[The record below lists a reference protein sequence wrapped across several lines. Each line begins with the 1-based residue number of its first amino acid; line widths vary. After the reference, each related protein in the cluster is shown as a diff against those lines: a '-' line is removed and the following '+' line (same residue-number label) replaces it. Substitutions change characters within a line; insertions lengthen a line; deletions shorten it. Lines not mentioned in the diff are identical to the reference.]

1 MSFYVA
7 AEARGEKVHPV
18 DEVLPASRLAVY
30 GAQHVLAFYAGA
42 VIVPILLAAAIGLRG
57 NDLVY
62 LISADLFTCGIA
74 SIIQSVGFWK
84 IGVRL
89 PLLQGVT
96 FTAVAPMI
104 SIGQAEGGGVDGLLH
119 IYGAVIV
126 AGVATFLFAPYYSRL
141 LRLFPPVVTGTVITV
156 IGVALLPVAAQE
168 AGGGDPTAKD
178 FGSFQNLELA
188 GVTLLFII
196 LVQRY
201 FRARFLATIAVLLG
215 LIFGTV
221 VATIFGITDFSGV
234 SDAKG
239 IGVTTPFHF
248 GAPTFGVAAIVS
260 MLIVMFITAVETT
273 GDVFATGEIVEKP
286 IRRNDIARAIRA
298 DGLATTLGGM
308 LNSFPYTCF
317 AENVGLVRLT
327 RVKSRFVVATAG
339 VIMIILGLFPK
350 IAAVVASMPAAVL
363 GGAAIVMFGT
373 VAVIGIQT
381 LSRVDF
387 HDDRNVIVVAVSLGF
402 ALIPVA
408 FPTFYHHF
416 GKDVQ
421 TIVGS
426 GITMGSFSAI
436 LLNLFLNILGGKRN
450 LVDEVDPTVQRPER
464 LTIDQVNH
472 VSDREFVDTFGPL
485 FQGPPWIAEE
495 AARARPFDSLYAMR
509 HAFHNVLFEAPADR
523 QIDLIKSYPDLA
535 AKVALGQ
542 ESRRDQASAGL
553 NRLTTEEYDHFDRLN
568 EAYREKFGFPFIIC
582 VRENT
587 KETILDAFERRVQN
601 TPMQERM
608 AALVEIA
615 KIANLRLL
623 DLVEDRPET
632 GEQPPAPPVLGE
644 PPRSH
649 DLVDGAEQPGSD
661 RHPAGA

>member
-1 MSFYVA
+1 MPFYVSA
-7 AEARGEKVHPV
+7 KPRGEHAVHPV
-18 DEVLPASRLAVY
+18 DEVLPANRLAVY

-42 VIVPILLAAAIGLRG
+42 VIVPILLASAIGLKG
-57 NDLVY
+57 EDLVY

-74 SIIQSVGFWK
+74 SIIQAVGFWK

-104 SIGQAEGGGVDGLLH
+104 SIGQAEGGGVPGLLH

-126 AGVATFLFAPYYSRL
+126 AGIVAFFAAPYYSRL

-156 IGVALLPVAAQE
+156 IGIALLPVAAQQ

-201 FRARFLATIAVLLG
+201 FRGRFLATIAVLSG
-215 LIFGTV
+215 LVFGTV
-221 VATIFGITDFSGV
+221 VATIFGITDFGGV
-234 SDAKG
+234 SDAKSV
-239 IGVTTPFHF
+239 GVTTPFHF
-248 GAPTFGVAAIVS
+248 GTPTFGIAAIVS

-298 DGLATTLGGM
+298 DGLATTLGGV
-308 LNSFPYTCF
+308 LNSFPYTAF

-339 VIMIILGLFPK
+339 VFMIVLGLFPK
-350 IAAVVASMPAAVL
+350 IAAVVAAIPPAVL

-373 VAVIGIQT
+373 VAVIGIMT

-387 HDDRNVIVVAVSLGF
+387 HDDRNVIIVAVSLGF

-408 FPTFYHHF
+408 FPNFYSHF
-416 GKDVQ
+416 SSDVQ
-421 TIVGS
+421 TIVAS

-436 LLNLFLNILGGKRN
+436 LLNLFLNIIGGKGG
-450 LVDEVDPTVQRPER
+450 LVDEVAPTGA
-464 LTIDQVNH
+464 
-472 VSDREFVDTFGPL
+472 SDRITVEEVNALSDAEFVERFGGL
-485 FQGPPWIAEE
+485 FQGKPWIAEE
-495 AARARPFDSLYAMR
+495 VARMRPFDSLYAMR
-509 HAFHNVLFEAPADR
+509 GAFHGVLFDATEER
-523 QIDLIKSYPDLA
+523 QDELIRAYPDLA

-542 ESRRDQASAGL
+542 ESRRDQAWAGL
-553 NRLTTEEYDHFDRLN
+553 NRLTPEEYERFDALN
-568 EAYREKFGFPFIIC
+568 EAYRKKFGFPFIIC

-587 KETILDAFERRVQN
+587 KESILESFERRVPH
-601 TPMQERM
+601 TPKEERM
-608 AALVEIA
+608 AALVEAA
-615 KIANLRLL
+615 KIANQRLF
-623 DLVEDRPET
+623 DLVQEPVEEESER
-632 GEQPPAPPVLGE
+632 PPVLGE
-644 PPRSH
+644 PPEGS
-649 DLVDGAEQPGSD
+649 LVSGNGGGERPRAE
-661 RHPAGA
+661 A

>member
-7 AEARGEKVHPV
+7 ATPSGEEVVHPV
-18 DEVLPASRLAVY
+18 DEVLPPSRLGLY

-42 VIVPILLAAAIGLRG
+42 VIVPSRLAGAIGRRG
-57 NDLVY
+57 EDLVY
-62 LISADLFTCGIA
+62 LISAYLFTCGIA
-74 SIIQSVGFWK
+74 SIIQAIGFWNV
-84 IGVRL
+84 GVRL

-96 FTAVAPMI
+96 FTAGAPRI
-104 SIGQAEGGGVDGLLH
+104 SIGQSEGGGVDGLLH

-126 AGVATFLFAPYYSRL
+126 AGIATFLFAPYYSRL
-141 LRLFPPVVTGTVITV
+141 LKLFPPVVTGTVITV
-156 IGVALLPVAAQE
+156 IGVALLPVAAQQ
-168 AGGGDPTAKD
+168 AGGGDPASKD

-196 LVQRY
+196 VVQRLW
-201 FRARFLATIAVLLG
+201 RGRFLATIAVLLG
-215 LIFGTV
+215 PVFGTL
-221 VATIFGITDFSGV
+221 VATIFGITDFGGV
-234 SDAKG
+234 SAAKA

-248 GAPTFGVAAIVS
+248 GAPTFGIAAIVS

-298 DGLATTLGGM
+298 DGLATTLGGI

-339 VIMIILGLFPK
+339 AIMIVLGLFPK

-408 FPTFYHHF
+408 FPTFYSHF

-421 TIVGS
+421 TVVGS
-426 GITMGSFSAI
+426 GITMGALSAI
-436 LLNLFLNILGGKRN
+436 VLNLFLNILGSRGK
-450 LVDEVDPTVQRPER
+450 LVDEVKPTSARTT
-464 LTIDQVNH
+464 LTLREVDTLP
-472 VSDREFVDTFGPL
+472 DEEFVARFGPL
-485 FQGPPWIAEE
+485 FQGPPWTAAEV
-495 AARARPFDSLYAMR
+495 AGMRPFDSLYAMR
-509 HAFHNVLFEAPADR
+509 HAFHSVLFDAPAER
-523 QIDLIKSYPDLA
+523 QRELIGSYPPLA
-535 AKVALGQ
+535 PDAAPGPGPP
-542 ESRRDQASAGL
+542 RGQASAGL
-553 NRLTTEEYDHFDRLN
+553 DRLTPEEYERFDALN
-568 EAYREKFGFPFIIC
+568 EAYRRKFGFPFVIC

-587 KETILDAFERRVQN
+587 KETILSAFERRLEN
-601 TPMQERM
+601 TPVQELM

-615 KIANLRLL
+615 KIANLRLFHPVQD
-623 DLVEDRPET
+623 DLPEA
-632 GEQPPAPPVLGE
+632 EPPRPPALGE
-644 PPRSH
+644 PPRAEALP
-649 DLVDGAEQPGSD
+649 DDGGVA
-661 RHPAGA
+661 PAGA

>member
-1 MSFYVA
+1 MSFYVGA
-7 AEARGEKVHPV
+7 PAPGEDAVHPV
-18 DEVLPASRLAVY
+18 DEVLPPAKLGIY

-42 VIVPILLAAAIGLRG
+42 VIVPILLAGAIGLRG
-57 NDLVY
+57 DDLVY

-74 SIIQSVGFWK
+74 SIIQAIGFWK
-84 IGVRL
+84 VGVRL

-104 SIGQAEGGGVDGLLH
+104 SIGQSEGGGVEGLLH

-126 AGVATFLFAPYYSRL
+126 AGVVTFLFVPYYSRL

-156 IGVALLPVAAQE
+156 IGVALLPVAAQQ
-168 AGGGDPTAKD
+168 AGGGDPTAKE

-188 GVTLLFII
+188 GVTLVFII
-196 LVQRY
+196 VVQRLWRGK
-201 FRARFLATIAVLLG
+201 FVATIAVLLG
-215 LIFGTV
+215 LVFGTV
-221 VATIFGITDFSGV
+221 VATIFGITDFGAV
-234 SDAKG
+234 ADAKSV
-239 IGVTTPFHF
+239 GVTTPFHF
-248 GAPTFGVAAIVS
+248 GLPTFGVAAIVS

-286 IRRNDIARAIRA
+286 IRRHDIARAIRA
-298 DGLATTLGGM
+298 DGLATTLGGI

-339 VIMIILGLFPK
+339 AIMIVLGLFPK
-350 IAAVVASMPAAVL
+350 VAAVVAAIPPAVL

-387 HDDRNVIVVAVSLGF
+387 HDDRNVIVLAVSLGF

-408 FPTFYHHF
+408 FPTFYSHF

-421 TIVGS
+421 TIVAS
-426 GITMGSFSAI
+426 GITMGAFSAI
-436 LLNLFLNILGGKRN
+436 LLNLFLNIVGGNGK
-450 LVDEVDPTVQRPER
+450 LVDEVVPTTAKPST
-464 LTIDQVNH
+464 LTLDQVN
-472 VSDREFVDTFGPL
+472 DLPDEEFIARFGPL
-485 FQGPPWIAEE
+485 FQGPPWIAAEV
-495 AARARPFDSLYAMR
+495 ARMRPFDSLYAMR
-509 HAFHNVLFEAPADR
+509 HALHGVLFDAPPERRRAL
-523 QIDLIKSYPDLA
+523 IDSYPDIA

-542 ESRRDQASAGL
+542 GSRRDQASAGL
-553 NRLTTEEYDHFDRLN
+553 NRLTPEEYERFDALN
-568 EAYREKFGFPFIIC
+568 EIYHEKFGFPFVIC

-587 KETILDAFERRVQN
+587 KETILEEFERRVRN
-601 TPMQERM
+601 TPVQEQM

-615 KIANLRLL
+615 KIANLRLF
-623 DLVEDRPET
+623 DLVEDDLPD
-632 GEQPPAPPVLGE
+632 PPKE
-644 PPRSH
+644 PPRP
-649 DLVDGAEQPGSD
+649 PGLGDPPRFESVAGNNSGVT
-661 RHPAGA
+661 PAGA

>member
-7 AEARGEKVHPV
+7 ARPSGAKAVHPV
-18 DEVLPASRLAVY
+18 DEVLPPSRLAVY

-42 VIVPILLAAAIGLRG
+42 VIVPILLAGAIGLRG
-57 NDLVY
+57 EDLVY

-74 SIIQSVGFWK
+74 SIIQAIGFWK

-104 SIGQAEGGGVDGLLH
+104 SIGQANGGGVDGLLH

-126 AGVATFLFAPYYSRL
+126 AGVATFLLAPYYSRL
-141 LRLFPPVVTGTVITV
+141 LKLFPPVVTGTVITV
-156 IGVALLPVAAQE
+156 IGVALLPVAAQQ

-188 GVTLLFII
+188 AVTLAFIV
-196 LVQRY
+196 LVQRV
-201 FRARFLATIAVLLG
+201 FRGRFLATIAVLSG
-215 LIFGTV
+215 LVFGTV
-221 VATIFGITDFSGV
+221 VATIFGIADFSGV
-234 SDAKG
+234 SDAKA

-248 GAPTFGVAAIVS
+248 GAPAFGVAAIVS

-273 GDVFATGEIVEKP
+273 GDVFATGEIVGKP
-286 IRRNDIARAIRA
+286 IRRGDIARALRA
-298 DGLATTLGGM
+298 DGLATTLGGI

-339 VIMIILGLFPK
+339 VIMIVLGLFPK
-350 IAAVVASMPAAVL
+350 VAAIVASMPAAVL

-408 FPTFYHHF
+408 FPTFYRHF

-426 GITMGSFSAI
+426 GITMGAFSAI
-436 LLNLFLNILGGKRN
+436 LLNLFLNILGGRGK
-450 LVDEVDPTVQRPER
+450 LVDEVTPTSARAT
-464 LTIDQVNH
+464 LTLAEVGALRDE
-472 VSDREFVDTFGPL
+472 EFVARFGPL
-485 FQGPPWIAEE
+485 FQGPPWIAEKV
-495 AARARPFDSLYAMR
+495 AGMRPFDSLYAMR
-509 HAFHNVLFEAPADR
+509 HAFHSVLFDARPEQQR
-523 QIDLIKSYPDLA
+523 ELIAGYPDLA

-542 ESRRDQASAGL
+542 GSRRDQASAGL
-553 NRLTTEEYDHFDRLN
+553 DRLTPAEYERFDALN
-568 EAYREKFGFPFIIC
+568 EAYRQKFGFPFVIC

-587 KETILDAFERRVQN
+587 KETILAAFERRLEN
-601 TPMQERM
+601 TPVQEQM

-615 KIANLRLL
+615 KIANLRLF
-623 DLVEDRPET
+623 DLVEDDVPAEAPR
-632 GEQPPAPPVLGE
+632 PPALGE
-644 PPRSH
+644 PPRASAVEPRENG
-649 DLVDGAEQPGSD
+649 DVA
-661 RHPAGA
+661 PAGA

>member
-7 AEARGEKVHPV
+7 APPSGEPAVHPV
-18 DEVLPASRLAVY
+18 DEVLPPSKLGIY

-42 VIVPILLAAAIGLRG
+42 VIVPILLAGAIGLRG
-57 NDLVY
+57 EDLVY

-74 SIIQSVGFWK
+74 SIIQAIGFRN

-104 SIGQAEGGGVDGLLH
+104 SIGQSEGGGVDGLLH

-126 AGVATFLFAPYYSRL
+126 AGIATFLFAPYYSRL
-141 LRLFPPVVTGTVITV
+141 LKLFPPVVTGTVITV
-156 IGVALLPVAAQE
+156 IGVALLPVAAQQ

-188 GVTLLFII
+188 AVTLVFIGI
-196 LVQRY
+196 VQRVV
-201 FRARFLATIAVLLG
+201 RGRFLATIAVLSG
-215 LIFGTV
+215 LVFGTV

-234 SDAKG
+234 SDAKAL
-239 IGVTTPFHF
+239 GVTTPFHF
-248 GAPTFGVAAIVS
+248 GAPQFGIAAIVS

-298 DGLATTLGGM
+298 DGLATTLGGV

-339 VIMIILGLFPK
+339 AIMIVLGLFPK
-350 IAAVVASMPAAVL
+350 IAAVVAAMPAAVL

-408 FPTFYHHF
+408 FPTFYRHF
-416 GKDVQ
+416 GKDAPP
-421 TIVGS
+421 VGFPHFFRPL
-426 GITMGSFSAI
+426 GQGRPAGRGRRLQDGRLSAN
-436 LLNLFLNILGGKRN
+436 LLNPFPKHHRGRGH
-450 LVDEVDPTVQRPER
+450 LVDE
-464 LTIDQVNH
+464 
-472 VSDREFVDTFGPL
+472 
-485 FQGPPWIAEE
+485 
-495 AARARPFDSLYAMR
+495 
-509 HAFHNVLFEAPADR
+509 
-523 QIDLIKSYPDLA
+523 
-535 AKVALGQ
+535 
-542 ESRRDQASAGL
+542 
-553 NRLTTEEYDHFDRLN
+553 
-568 EAYREKFGFPFIIC
+568 
-582 VRENT
+582 
-587 KETILDAFERRVQN
+587 
-601 TPMQERM
+601 
-608 AALVEIA
+608 
-615 KIANLRLL
+615 
-623 DLVEDRPET
+623 
-632 GEQPPAPPVLGE
+632 
-644 PPRSH
+644 
-649 DLVDGAEQPGSD
+649 
-661 RHPAGA
+661 

>member
-1 MSFYVA
+1 MPFYVSA
-7 AEARGEKVHPV
+7 KPRGEHAVHPV
-18 DEVLPASRLAVY
+18 DEVLPANRLAVY

-42 VIVPILLAAAIGLRG
+42 VIVPILLAAAIGLKG
-57 NDLVY
+57 EDLVY

-74 SIIQSVGFWK
+74 SIIQAVGFWK

-104 SIGQAEGGGVDGLLH
+104 SIGQAEGGGVPGLLH

-126 AGVATFLFAPYYSRL
+126 AGIVTFLAAPYYSRL

-156 IGVALLPVAAQE
+156 IGIALLPVAAQQ
-168 AGGGDPTAKD
+168 AGGGDPSADD

-188 GVTLLFII
+188 GITLLFII

-201 FRARFLATIAVLLG
+201 FRGRFLATIAVLSG

-234 SDAKG
+234 SDAKSVG
-239 IGVTTPFHF
+239 LTTPFHF
-248 GAPTFGVAAIVS
+248 GTPTFGLAAIVS

-298 DGLATTLGGM
+298 DGLATTLGGI
-308 LNSFPYTCF
+308 LNSFPYTAF

-339 VIMIILGLFPK
+339 VFMIVLGLFPK
-350 IAAVVASMPAAVL
+350 IAAVVASIPPAVL

-373 VAVIGIQT
+373 VAVIGIMT

-387 HDDRNVIVVAVSLGF
+387 HDDRNVIIVAVSLGF

-408 FPTFYHHF
+408 FPNFYSHF
-416 GKDVQ
+416 SSDVQ

-436 LLNLFLNILGGKRN
+436 LLNLFLNIIGGKGK
-450 LVDEVDPTVQRPER
+450 LVDEVAPTTAADRITVEE
-464 LTIDQVNH
+464 VNAL
-472 VSDREFVDTFGPL
+472 SDAEFVEKFGGL
-485 FQGPPWIAEE
+485 FQGKPWIAEE
-495 AARARPFDSLYAMR
+495 VARMRPFDSLYAMR
-509 HAFHNVLFEAPADR
+509 GAFHGVLFDASEEHQDE
-523 QIDLIKSYPDLA
+523 LIRCYPDLA

-542 ESRRDQASAGL
+542 DSRRDQAWAGL
-553 NRLTTEEYDHFDRLN
+553 NRLTPEEYERFDALN
-568 EAYREKFGFPFIIC
+568 EAYRKKFGFPFIIC

-587 KETILDAFERRVQN
+587 KESILESFERRVAH
-601 TPMQERM
+601 TPKEERM
-608 AALVEIA
+608 AALVEAA
-615 KIANLRLL
+615 KIANQRLF
-623 DLVEDRPET
+623 DLVQEAVEEEPER
-632 GEQPPAPPVLGE
+632 PPVLGE
-644 PPRSH
+644 PPNGR
-649 DLVDGAEQPGSD
+649 VAAE
-661 RHPAGA
+661 A

>member
-7 AEARGEKVHPV
+7 ARPSGEPAVHPV
-18 DEVLPASRLAVY
+18 DELLPPSRLAVY

-42 VIVPILLAAAIGLRG
+42 VIVPILLAGAIGLRG
-57 NDLVY
+57 DDLVY

-74 SIIQSVGFWK
+74 SIIQAIGFWNV
-84 IGVRL
+84 GVRL

-104 SIGQAEGGGVDGLLH
+104 SIGQANGGGVDGLLH

-126 AGVATFLFAPYYSRL
+126 AGVATLLFAPYYSRL

-156 IGVALLPVAAQE
+156 IGIALLPVAAQQ

-188 GVTLLFII
+188 AATLVFIVI
-196 LVQRY
+196 VQRV
-201 FRARFLATIAVLLG
+201 FRGRFLATIAVLSG
-215 LIFGTV
+215 LVFGTV
-221 VATIFGITDFSGV
+221 VATVFGITDFSGV
-234 SDAKG
+234 SDAKAL
-239 IGVTTPFHF
+239 GVTTPFHF
-248 GAPTFGVAAIVS
+248 GAPQFGIAAIVS

-298 DGLATTLGGM
+298 DGLATTLGGV

-339 VIMIILGLFPK
+339 AFMIVLGLFPK

-408 FPTFYHHF
+408 FPTFYSHF
-416 GKDVQ
+416 PKDVQ
-421 TIVGS
+421 TIIGS
-426 GITMGSFSAI
+426 GITMGALSAI
-436 LLNLFLNILGGKRN
+436 VLNLFLNILGSRGT
-450 LVDEVDPTVQRPER
+450 LVDEVQPTSARTM
-464 LTIDQVNH
+464 LTLREVDTLP
-472 VSDREFVDTFGPL
+472 DDEFVARFGPL

-495 AARARPFDSLYAMR
+495 VAGMRPFDSLYAMR
-509 HAFHNVLFEAPADR
+509 HAFHSVLFDAPAER
-523 QIDLIKSYPDLA
+523 QRELIGTYPDIA

-542 ESRRDQASAGL
+542 GSRRDQASAGL
-553 NRLTTEEYDHFDRLN
+553 DRLTPEEYERFDALN
-568 EAYREKFGFPFIIC
+568 EAYREKFGFPFVIC

-587 KETILDAFERRVQN
+587 KETILAAFERRLEN
-601 TPMQERM
+601 TPVQEQM

-615 KIANLRLL
+615 KIANLRLF
-623 DLVEDRPET
+623 DLVEDDLPEA
-632 GEQPPAPPVLGE
+632 EPPRPPALGE
-644 PPRSH
+644 PPRAEALP
-649 DLVDGAEQPGSD
+649 DDGGVA
-661 RHPAGA
+661 PAGA